1 MSRADDQSANGAA
14 QGQVSISGFPV
25 SCTWGF
31 HKGGREGAR
40 LDMSS
45 RVGPDSVYAN
55 RDAQKAQG
63 TGTRG
68 GGYVEPVRDPE
79 VEIVLSF
86 SHPPC
91 LVDVLPR

>member
-1 MSRADDQSANGAA
+1 MSQADDQSMNRAA

-40 LDMSS
+40 LDVSS
-45 RVGPDSVYAN
+45 RVGPDSVHVN

-68 GGYVEPVRDPE
+68 RGYVEPVRGP
-79 VEIVLSF
+79 
-86 SHPPC
+86 
-91 LVDVLPR
+91 